1 MEPEK
6 SQRIGAG
13 RNPGALTRSTVGSE
27 PVPPQEEVL
36 DDVLH
41 WVWSWR
47 LQIKRIGESF
57 NLQGAG
63 NNDVERRQSWSR
75 FSYDEH
81 ILAVT
86 GGNLV
91 RAIARA
97 EALFPEI
104 KLSDHKGEAL
114 RLLRNL
120 YEHWDEQR
128 PSFRASD
135 APKKRSGADFARNFP
150 EGRPWTMVFDKDDW
164 FLCGV
169 VPLNVLTRELAT
181 IEKMAL
187 ELEARRRTK
196 K

>member
-6 SQRIGAG
+6 AQTVETR

-27 PVPPQEEVL
+27 PVPPEEEVL

-41 WVWSWR
+41 WIWSWR
-47 LQIKRIGESF
+47 LQIKRISESF
-57 NLQGAG
+57 NAQGSG
-63 NNDVERRQSWSR
+63 DTDVERRRSWSR
-75 FSYDEH
+75 FSFDEH
-81 ILAVT
+81 VLTVT

-91 RAIARA
+91 RAIRRA

-104 KLSDHKGEAL
+104 KLPEGKSEAL

-128 PSFRASD
+128 PSFRSSTI
-135 APKKRSGADFARNFP
+135 PKDRSGAEFAEQFP
-150 EGRPWTMVFDKDDW
+150 QGWPWTMVFDKDDW

-169 VPLNVLTRELAT
+169 VPLNELTHELRT
-181 IEKMAL
+181 L
-187 ELEARRRTK
+187 EDVTLGIEARRRK
-196 K
+196 NA